1 MKIKSYLA
9 AATVV
14 AGLVASSFASA
25 ALYTFD
31 GSSVV
36 GASIK
41 FIGFGGITG
50 PIGSISFPDGAGGFD
65 FTINASSTPTVVGLK
80 GNLGPSSLTV
90 LGPIGIVGPFQFGSV
105 IGSTAVSIFDG
116 VNTLTADA
124 TFDNIVTVGGASG
137 TGVSLSMVAGL
148 NLSNVLYSG
157 TNAGLQAIASTIDPT
172 LNLSASFTPGQT
184 LTMLMTKGAS
194 NQTSYAISFAGQP
207 VPEPSTMAL
216 LTVGLGMV
224 GFSLARARRR

>member
-36 GASIK
+36 GASVK
-41 FIGFGGITG
+41 FIGFGGIAG

-65 FTINASSTPTVVGLK
+65 FTINASSAPTVVGLK
-80 GNLGPSSLTV
+80 GNLGPSTLTV
-90 LGPIGIVGPFQFGSV
+90 LGPISIFGPIQFAGV
-105 IGSTAVSIFDG
+105 TGSTAVSIFDG

-124 TFDNIVTVGGASG
+124 TFDNIVTVGGG
-137 TGVSLSMVAGL
+137 TGVSLSLGAGF

-172 LNLSASFTPGQT
+172 LNLSASFTPGRS
-184 LTMLMTKGAS
+184 LTTLMTKGAD
-194 NQTSYAISFAGQP
+194 NKTSYAISFAGQP

>member
-36 GASIK
+36 GASVK
-41 FIGFGGITG
+41 FMGFGGIAG
-50 PIGSISFPDGAGGFD
+50 PIGSISFPDGTGGFD
-65 FTINASSTPTVVGLK
+65 FTINASSAPTVVGLK
-80 GNLGPSSLTV
+80 GNLGPSTLTV
-90 LGPIGIVGPFQFGSV
+90 LGPISIFGPIQAAGV
-105 IGSTAVSIFDG
+105 TGSTAVSIFDG

-124 TFDNIVTVGGASG
+124 TFDNIVTVGGG
-137 TGVSLSMVAGL
+137 TGVSLSLGAGF

-157 TNAGLQAIASTIDPT
+157 TNAGLLVIKETIDPT

-184 LTMLMTKGAS
+184 LTMLMTKGAK

>member
-36 GASIK
+36 GASVK
-41 FIGFGGITG
+41 FMGFGGIAG
-50 PIGSISFPDGAGGFD
+50 PIGSISFPDGVGGFD
-65 FTINASSTPTVVGLK
+65 FTINASSAPTVVGLK

-90 LGPIGIVGPFQFGSV
+90 LGPISTFGPIQFAGV
-105 IGSTAVSIFDG
+105 TGSTAVSIFDG

-124 TFDNIVTVGGASG
+124 TFDNIVTVGGG
-137 TGVSLSMVAGL
+137 TGVSLSLGAGF

-172 LNLSASFTPGQT
+172 LNLSASFTPGRS
-184 LTMLMTKGAS
+184 LTALMTKGKD
-194 NQTSYAISFAGQP
+194 NKTSYAISFAGQP

>member
-41 FIGFGGITG
+41 FNGFGGNTG
-50 PIGSISFPDGAGGFD
+50 AIGSISFPDGFGGFD

-80 GNLGPSSLTV
+80 GNLGPSTLTV
-90 LGPIGIVGPFQFGSV
+90 LGPISTFGVVQFAGV
-105 IGSTAVSIFDG
+105 TGSTAVSIFDG

-124 TFDNIVTVGGASG
+124 TFDNIVTVGGG
-137 TGVSLSMVAGL
+137 TGASLSLSAGF

-157 TNAGLQAIASTIDPT
+157 TNAGLQAIVSTIDPT
-172 LNLSASFTPGQT
+172 LNLSASFTPGQS
-184 LTMLMTKGAS
+184 LTMLMTKGPS
-194 NQTSYAISFAGQP
+194 HQTSYAISFAGQP

>member
-36 GASIK
+36 GASVK
-41 FIGFGGITG
+41 FIGFGGIAG

-65 FTINASSTPTVVGLK
+65 FTINASSAPTVVGLK

-90 LGPIGIVGPFQFGSV
+90 LGPISTFGPIQFAGV
-105 IGSTAVSIFDG
+105 TGSTAVSIFDG

-124 TFDNIVTVGGASG
+124 TFDNIVTVGGG
-137 TGVSLSMVAGL
+137 TGVSLSLGAGF

-172 LNLSASFTPGQT
+172 LNLSASFTPGRS
-184 LTMLMTKGAS
+184 LTTLMTKGES
-194 NQTSYAISFAGQP
+194 NKTSYAISFAGQP

>member
-36 GASIK
+36 GASVK
-41 FIGFGGITG
+41 FMGFGGIAG
-50 PIGSISFPDGAGGFD
+50 PIGSISFPDGVGGFD
-65 FTINASSTPTVVGLK
+65 FTINASSAPTVVGLK
-80 GNLGPSSLTV
+80 GNLGPSTLTV
-90 LGPIGIVGPFQFGSV
+90 LGPISIFGPIQAAGV
-105 IGSTAVSIFDG
+105 TGSTAVSIFDG
-116 VNTLTADA
+116 VDTLTADA
-124 TFDNIVTVGGASG
+124 TFDNIVTVGGG
-137 TGVSLSMVAGL
+137 TGVSLSLGAGF

-157 TNAGLQAIASTIDPT
+157 TNAGLLVIKETIDPT
-172 LNLSASFTPGQT
+172 LNLSASFTPGRS
-184 LTMLMTKGAS
+184 LTTLMTKGES
-194 NQTSYAISFAGQP
+194 NKTSYAISFAGQP

>member
-36 GASIK
+36 GASVK
-41 FIGFGGITG
+41 FMGFGGIAG

-65 FTINASSTPTVVGLK
+65 FTINASSAPTVVGLK
-80 GNLGPSSLTV
+80 GNLGPSTLTV
-90 LGPIGIVGPFQFGSV
+90 LGPISTFGPIQFAGV
-105 IGSTAVSIFDG
+105 TGSTAVSIFDG

-124 TFDNIVTVGGASG
+124 TFDNIVTVGGG
-137 TGVSLSMVAGL
+137 TGVSLSLGAGF

-172 LNLSASFTPGQT
+172 LNLSASFTPGRS
-184 LTMLMTKGAS
+184 LTTLMTKGES
-194 NQTSYAISFAGQP
+194 NKTSYAISFAGQP

>member
-36 GASIK
+36 GAAIQ
-41 FIGFGGITG
+41 FNGFGVAPSGTLG
-50 PIGSISFPDGAGGFD
+50 TISFPDGAGGFD
-65 FTINASSTPTVVGLK
+65 FTINASSNPTVVGLK

-90 LGPIGIVGPFQFGSV
+90 QGPISIFGPIQIAGV
-105 IGSTAVSIFDG
+105 TGSTAVSIFDG
-116 VNTLTADA
+116 FNTLTADA
-124 TFDNIVTVGGASG
+124 TFDNIVTVGGG
-137 TGVSLSMVAGL
+137 TGVSLSLGAGF

-172 LNLSASFTPGQT
+172 LNLSASFTPGRS
-184 LTMLMTKGAS
+184 LTTLMTKGES
-194 NQTSYAISFAGQP
+194 NKTSYAISFAGQP